1 LGDGGVA
8 RKLTILLVR
17 HKNEGRTWTQSWTQI
32 IAFGSDRLRYVL
44 TSRIEKRFRQ
54 IANDACC
61 AHVGLACPLGV
72 APQQHRRIMPTT
84 RRYDVYGH
92 TSIQEG
98 RLVAPTEIMESDS
111 GSHCCLP
118 SRSICGCQKNFTRRS
133 KFEAASTGHSPK
145 KKSISEL
152 PK

>member
-1 LGDGGVA
+1 
-8 RKLTILLVR
+8 
-17 HKNEGRTWTQSWTQI
+17 
-32 IAFGSDRLRYVL
+32 
-44 TSRIEKRFRQ
+44 
-54 IANDACC
+54 C

-152 PK
+152 PKWFEVRMTLRQQKPLSFATSGNRRKLSHTTKRNLLLLWLRLSGWRVRR